1 MSSSSASRT
10 PLPEIAIEASPMTTF
25 ETWFQEA
32 IAAEPN
38 DPNAMALATV
48 DASGLPDLRMVLLK
62 GHDERGFV
70 FYTNLE
76 SAKGAELK
84 ANPKVA
90 LLFHWKSLRR
100 QVRIRGPVTP
110 VTTAES
116 DAYFSSRPRGSQIAS
131 IASRQSSPLKN
142 RAELEAEVA
151 KVAAQYPEG
160 DLPRPD
166 RWAGFRVSP
175 VQIEFW
181 RDGLYRM
188 HDRLVYRR
196 AGVDESWTTER
207 LFP

>member
-1 MSSSSASRT
+1 MSSSASRT
-10 PLPEIAIEASPMTTF
+10 PLPEIAIEETPMTTF

-48 DASGLPDLRMVLLK
+48 DSSGLPDLRMVLLK

-84 ANPKVA
+84 GQPKVS

-116 DAYFSSRPRGSQIAS
+116 DAYFASRPRGSQIAS
-131 IASRQSSPLKN
+131 VASRQSSPLEN

-151 KVAAQYPEG
+151 RVEAEFQG
-160 DLPRPD
+160 RDVPRPD

-196 AGVDESWTTER
+196 AAAGEAWTTER